1 MMEDTDRRRRRAW
14 DGWERERQ
22 RKNRTREGD
31 SGGKVVPIAN
41 AIQGWVEQGNFGGK
55 LREADL
61 FAHWSD
67 LVGKVVAEKATPLRL
82 ERGRLIVKVTDSAW
96 RHQLLYMRAELIA
109 SINSRIGTTMVK
121 EIVLTGS

>member
-1 MMEDTDRRRRRAW
+1 MVDTDRRRRAW

-31 SGGKVVPIAN
+31 SGGKVTPLGN
-41 AIQGWVEQGNFGGK
+41 AIKGWIDQGNFGGK

-61 FAHWSD
+61 FSHWENF
-67 LVGKVVAEKATPLRL
+67 VGKVVAEKSTPLRL
-82 ERGRLIVKVTDSAW
+82 ERGRLILKVTDSVW

-109 SINSRIGTTMVK
+109 SINDRIGTSIVK